1 MVTISYR
8 PWSELVVHEIIEN
21 TPEELY
27 SFVVRQTMAMGG
39 AGIIPSIN
47 WAGGVAFAVG
57 PMPDNDD
64 LVRDK
69 LKGIVH
75 YGLVQYA
82 MVPEHRDEVRVSVGG
97 VNHVVRLQNN
107 DKKPIFVELAEFLKS
122 AENKKAPK

>member
-1 MVTISYR
+1 MI
-8 PWSELVVHEIIEN
+8 HEIIEN

-57 PMPDNDD
+57 PMQDNDD
-64 LVRDK
+64 IVKDK

-82 MVPEHRDEVRVSVGG
+82 LVPEHKDEARVNVSG
-97 VNHVVRLQNN
+97 VAHTVRLQKN
-107 DKKPIFVELAEFLKS
+107 DKNPIFVELASYLKNG
-122 AENKKAPK
+122 EYKTRK

>member
-8 PWSELVVHEIIEN
+8 PWNELVIHEIIEN

-47 WAGGVAFAVG
+47 WTGGVAFAVG
-57 PMPDNDD
+57 PMQDNDD
-64 LVRDK
+64 IVKDK

-75 YGLVQYA
+75 YALVQYA
-82 MVPEHRDEVRVSVGG
+82 LVPEHKDEVRVSVGG
-97 VNHVVRLQNN
+97 VAHVVRLQKN
-107 DKKPIFVELAEFLKS
+107 DKNPIFLELASYLRNGQYKTQ
-122 AENKKAPK
+122 